1 MSTVVY
7 ILIAVLVFGV
17 LIAVHELGHF
27 IAAKA
32 CGVRVNEFSVGM
44 GPAIC
49 KKQKGETLYALRCLP
64 FGGFCAMEGEDEAS
78 SDPRALENKGFW
90 AKLLIFAA
98 GAGMNFLAGL
108 LIILCLNSGVKTMVQ
123 PVIGSF
129 ADGCPLQ
136 ETLQVGDR
144 IAAIDGEKIY
154 VYSDLSLLLN
164 LNQTGQYDLTVVR
177 DGKKVELS
185 GVSMERREYT
195 DQNGKAYTGYGL
207 NFTVKETTLGD
218 RLQMSFA
225 NAADFVRMVRLSLQM
240 LVTGQAGVKDISGP
254 VGIVTVITDVG
265 QNSGSTAAA
274 VRNIAYLAAMIA
286 VNLAVMNLLPLPAL
300 DGGKIFFLVINALCM
315 LLVHKR
321 IPQKFE
327 SYVQGSIRGLG
338 SVGIGQG
345 IADGQLHVRRAQ
357 LGQHGPIPEL
367 HQGMHNALAV
377 DHRLHLRK
385 RQPVKPHGFD
395 DLQTLIHQGSGV
407 DGDFC
412 AHGPVGVAQGVSRR
426 HMLQLHKAL
435 AEKRPSGAGEQQA
448 LNFASVPAALKALK
462 YSRML
467 RVHRHDLRA
476 AALRL
481 GHHQLPGAHQGL
493 LIGQGNALFLS
504 DGRESRLQTHAAH
517 HRRDHGVGI
526 RQLRRCQQ
534 ALHAAHDLDGQVLQ
548 PLPQLP
554 GRRLLIHG
562 SKARAKLP
570 CLLLQ

>member
-1 MSTVVY
+1 MGVTMSTVVY

-27 IAAKA
+27 MAAKA

-78 SDPRALENKGFW
+78 EDPRALENKGFW

-225 NAADFVRMVRLSLQM
+225 NAADFVRMARLSLQM

-327 SYVQGSIRGLG
+327 SYVH
-338 SVGIGQG
+338 
-345 IADGQLHVRRAQ
+345 IAGFVL
-357 LGQHGPIPEL
+357 LML
-367 HQGMHNALAV
+367 LMLAV
-377 DHRLHLRK
+377 TFQDVWK
-385 RQPVKPHGFD
+385 IFQ
-395 DLQTLIHQGSGV
+395 
-407 DGDFC
+407 
-412 AHGPVGVAQGVSRR
+412 
-426 HMLQLHKAL
+426 
-435 AEKRPSGAGEQQA
+435 
-448 LNFASVPAALKALK
+448 
-462 YSRML
+462 
-467 RVHRHDLRA
+467 
-476 AALRL
+476 
-481 GHHQLPGAHQGL
+481 
-493 LIGQGNALFLS
+493 
-504 DGRESRLQTHAAH
+504 
-517 HRRDHGVGI
+517 
-526 RQLRRCQQ
+526 
-534 ALHAAHDLDGQVLQ
+534 
-548 PLPQLP
+548 
-554 GRRLLIHG
+554 
-562 SKARAKLP
+562 
-570 CLLLQ
+570 